1 MTALV
6 GIDCGQTGSR
16 ARLVVDGR
24 TLCESEHDP
33 VYTHGSLEP
42 QLARI
47 IDGAV
52 AGLGASDRTADADV
66 PDLTV
71 AVGSSGLSEEIS
83 ADLVLSLVVSP
94 AVTGLILAHDSV
106 TSYLGALGPEP
117 GAVVA
122 AGTGVVT
129 LAVGSRK
136 VARVDG
142 WGYLFGDAGSGYWI
156 GRRAIEAVLRA
167 YDGRGPA
174 TDLTDRVTAEFP
186 HLPKL
191 YLEVQAD
198 PQKVSRVARYAR
210 DVAELAGSDPV
221 ATAISHD
228 AGRALAE
235 SVATGLRMVDA
246 DPDAPVARIGNVFR
260 SEVLRE
266 TFDES
271 LRSAVPDAVLV
282 ENPGAGLDGA
292 VTLAGLPEGSPLA
305 ASVTAA
311 RR

>member
-1 MTALV
+1 MTTLV
-6 GIDCGQTGSR
+6 GIDCGQSGSR
-16 ARLVVDGR
+16 SRIVTDGE
-24 TLCESEHDP
+24 TVSESQGRP

-47 IDGAV
+47 IDEAV
-52 AGLGASDRTADADV
+52 VGIEVSE
-66 PDLTV
+66 LTV
-71 AVGSSGLSEEIS
+71 AVGASGLSDEVS
-83 ADLVLSLVVSP
+83 AEMVLSLIVSD
-94 AVTGLILAHDSV
+94 AVREIILAHDSV
-106 TSYLGALGPEP
+106 TSYLGALGPGP

-129 LAVGSRK
+129 LAVGARK

-156 GRRAIEAVLRA
+156 GRRAIDAVLRA
-167 YDGRGPA
+167 YDGRRPA
-174 TDLTDRVTAEFP
+174 TALTDRVLAEFP
-186 HLPKL
+186 DLSKL

-210 DVAELAGSDPV
+210 DVAELSGSDPV

-235 SVATGLRMVDA
+235 SVAAGLRVVA
-246 DPDAPVARIGNVFR
+246 AEPDAPVARIGNVFR
-260 SEVLRE
+260 SGVLRE
-266 TFDES
+266 AFDEA
-271 LRSAVPDAVLV
+271 LRNAVPDAVLIAD
-282 ENPGAGLDGA
+282 PGTSLDGT
-292 VTLAGLPEGSPLA
+292 VGLAALPGTSPLA
-305 ASVTAA
+305 SSVTSV

>member
-1 MTALV
+1 MMTALV
-6 GIDCGQTGSR
+6 GIDCGQSGSR
-16 ARLVVDGR
+16 SRIVIDGE
-24 TLCESEHDP
+24 TVSESQGRP

-47 IDGAV
+47 IDEAV
-52 AGLGASDRTADADV
+52 ADV
-66 PDLTV
+66 EAPELTV
-71 AVGSSGLSEEIS
+71 AVGSSGLSDEVS
-83 ADLVLSLVVSP
+83 AEMVLSLVVSP
-94 AVTGLILAHDSV
+94 AVRGIILAHDSV

-129 LAVGSRK
+129 LAVGARK

-156 GRRAIEAVLRA
+156 GRRAIDSVLRA

-174 TDLTDRVTAEFP
+174 TDLTDRVLAEFP
-186 HLPKL
+186 DLSKL

-228 AGRALAE
+228 AGRALSE
-235 SVATGLRMVDA
+235 SVAAGLRRVSA
-246 DPDAPVARIGNVFR
+246 EPDAPVARIGNVFL
-260 SEVLRE
+260 SEALRDA
-266 TFDES
+266 FDES
-271 LRSAVPDAVLV
+271 LRNAAPDAVLV
-282 ENPGAGLDGA
+282 ENPGASLDGA
-292 VTLAGLPEGSPLA
+292 VRLAALPEGSPLA
-305 ASVTAA
+305 GSVTSAG
-311 RR
+311 R